1 MTRDPAEEVTIS
13 GNVLGDRIRE
23 ARQRMNMT
31 QSELAGTDYSVSY
44 ISAIERNKIRP
55 SLRALAWL
63 ASRLNVSLSDLLA
76 TDAPV
81 FGEFSRSA
89 GADVDDVQHTL
100 IQAQM
105 ALASRDY
112 KQAHEVLSEIREQV
126 RLPSQRIQVSLLLGE
141 TCIALRLGNEAK
153 EVLDHT
159 LVLTHEVDPVAHEQ
173 ARNLLGRAY
182 NLLQMHMVAI
192 ECHRQCLVAIESH
205 IMRDPSFHLSVLYNL
220 GNDYLLLALYA
231 DAIATFQ
238 QAAELGEQLLS
249 PQSLAQ
255 VYWQVSEAYRHD
267 GQISQALRYGD
278 MAAEHLR
285 QAANKQIFARVQ
297 SQLGQAFAEQK
308 ETKQAESTLQRARD
322 LAERAGDDQA
332 LSLVLVTLARTQ
344 LARGAKDAALTSA
357 QSALESAQ
365 HSGDGEML
373 GRAYLV
379 LGEVYAATERAE
391 EADKQFVKGLKHMEK
406 AGAQMDPARAYER
419 YADLLEQRGDMKG
432 ALEYMRKSRLVTAG
446 R

>member
-1 MTRDPAEEVTIS
+1 MSLDPTEEVTIS

-81 FGEFSRSA
+81 FGEFSR
-89 GADVDDVQHTL
+89 GADVDDVQHTV

-105 ALASRDY
+105 ALADRDY
-112 KQAHEVLSEIREQV
+112 QTAHQVLTDIRENV
-126 RLPSQRIQVSLLLGE
+126 RLLSQRIQINLLLGE

-159 LVLTHEVDPVAHEQ
+159 MLLTHDVDPVAHEQ

-182 NLLQMHMVAI
+182 NLLQMHMVAV
-192 ECHRQCLVAIESH
+192 ECHRQCLVAIEAN
-205 IMRDPSFHLSVLYNL
+205 IIRDPSFKLSVLYNL
-220 GNDYLLLALYA
+220 GTDYILLALYN
-231 DAIATFQ
+231 DAIETFQ

-249 PQSLAQ
+249 PQSLAR
-255 VYWQVSEAYRHD
+255 VYWQVSEAYRRD
-267 GQISQALRYGD
+267 GLIPQALRYGD

-285 QAANKQIFARVQ
+285 QAANKQVFARVQ
-297 SQLGQAFAEQK
+297 SQLGQAYAERK
-308 ETKQAESTLQRARD
+308 ETKQAEATLQRARD
-322 LAERAGDDQA
+322 LAERNGDDQA
-332 LSLVLVTLARTQ
+332 LSLVLVTLSRTQ
-344 LARGAKDAALTSA
+344 LARGNKDTALASA

-365 HSGDGEML
+365 RSGDGEML
-373 GRAYLV
+373 GRAYLA
-379 LGEVYAATERAE
+379 LGEVYAATDRPDD
-391 EADKQFVKGLKHMEK
+391 ADKHFVKGLKHLEK
-406 AGAQMDPARAYER
+406 SGAQADLIRAYER
-419 YADLLEQRGDMKG
+419 YSDLLEQRGDVKG
-432 ALEYMRKSRLVTAG
+432 ALEYSRKARVT